1 MNFFLFV
8 LFLAALTAGVVYL
21 DNRKEKQLVIF
32 RENLCHNSMVRFYI
46 GNEDFIG
53 RVLTVIDNHALVQDR
68 IGECYTISV
77 SDIYPR

>member
-1 MNFFLFV
+1 MNFFLFL

-21 DNRKEKQLVIF
+21 DNHKEKQLVIF
-32 RENLCHNSMVRFYI
+32 RENLCHNSKVRFYI

-53 RVLTVIDNHALVQDR
+53 KVLTVIDQKALVQDQ